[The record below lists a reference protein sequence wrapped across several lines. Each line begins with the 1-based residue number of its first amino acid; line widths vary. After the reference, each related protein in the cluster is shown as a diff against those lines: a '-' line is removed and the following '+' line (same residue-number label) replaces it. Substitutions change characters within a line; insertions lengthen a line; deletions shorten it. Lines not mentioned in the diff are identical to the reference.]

1 MARSLQKVKAE
12 AERLDVMDTAAGI
25 MAEHLYTDNL
35 LEEVTQYRSIMLH
48 VSYRGNVTPPTY
60 VLCLFCLLIVGSV

>member
-48 VSYRGNVTPPTY
+48 VSNYGNVTPPTC
-60 VLCLFCLLIVGSV
+60 VMCLFIIVCSV